1 MYWMNDFY
9 EGSISH
15 GKMCCEVFSHLDFFE
30 VCVLPVGVMIGKSHV
45 SRMKPSLCIFIT
57 LS

>member
-1 MYWMNDFY
+1 MNDFY
-9 EGSISH
+9 EGSVSH